1 MSHSDT
7 TITMSQERKR
17 KHQSTAVMPR
27 KRIRE
32 ISSRGY
38 PEANAT
44 QTVGSEEQEPTELN
58 VESTSSPSPNTRVSS
73 YLVSEIK
80 EGEVYYIPNVCEY
93 LLEIH

>member
-1 MSHSDT
+1 
-7 TITMSQERKR
+7 MSQERKR

-32 ISSRGY
+32 ISSCGY

-44 QTVGSEEQEPTELN
+44 KTVGSEKQEPTELN
-58 VESTSSPSPNTRVSS
+58 VESTSSSSPNTKISS